1 MKFLVDG
8 WVWVVGNRS
17 WFKELLGE
25 VKKIKKDRT
34 DKIYGQ
40 QLVGEI
46 NAHTDTGDIT

>member
-1 MKFLVDG
+1 M
-8 WVWVVGNRS
+8 VGSRS
-17 WFKELLGE
+17 WFKGLLGA
-25 VKKIKKDRT
+25 VQKNKKDRT